1 MLWCC
6 RTVRADCPALLLD
19 LTIDRNSFA
28 PWCKD
33 YFAVDVVV
41 QSPVFYYWR
50 LRPAKQWH
58 RIGSVTGQRWM
69 AVQVRYI
76 CLFGRGLKMCFFFWF
91 FFKSGRYVKMAD
103 LFVRHLGYI
112 KRVRRWLP
120 YSQRFRREAITNSSI
135 MQHLLCFWRRNLQ
148 QISYRYVFFYVCFLF
163 NSFLGNVSTV
173 STKYLQ
179 GVITL

>member
-1 MLWCC
+1 MMLSHCQSRLASSPFRSHDWSQFICPVVWRLFCCWCC
-6 RTVRADCPALLLD
+6 CTVPRFLLLTVAACPTMASHWFGDRPALNGR
-19 LTIDRNSFA
+19 TG
-28 PWCKD
+28 
-33 YFAVDVVV
+33 AVYL
-41 QSPVFYYWR
+41 PIWARF
-50 LRPAKQWH
+50 K
-58 RIGSVTGQRWM
+58 SV
-69 AVQVRYI
+69 
-76 CLFGRGLKMCFFFWF
+76 FFFFCF

-103 LFVRHLGYI
+103 LFVRHLGYM